1 MKRMV
6 KTISLFLAALMLIFS
21 FTSCRPKENPPEK
34 SAFVLQNDFSQRD
47 VKVGEKVTYKVI
59 LKNLTDD
66 THTLKHTEPLI
77 KMSIVAAEDEEN
89 VISEE
94 IIERNTAESG
104 ISPNGQ
110 IEEFFDFIPEKEG
123 KYILKASCEF
133 SIDGKDYDEDYQYK
147 CVDLRINV
155 TK

>member
-1 MKRMV
+1 MKRTI
-6 KTISLFLAALMLIFS
+6 KIISLFLALLMLMFS
-21 FTSCRPKENPPEK
+21 FTACSPKENPPEK

-47 VKVGEKVTYKVI
+47 VKIGEKVTYKVI
-59 LKNLTDD
+59 LKNLTAN
-66 THTLKHTEPLI
+66 TYTLEHTVPLI
-77 KMSIVAAEDEEN
+77 KMSIVTAEDEEV

-94 IIERNTAESG
+94 IIEGNIEESD

-110 IEEFFDFIPEKEG
+110 IEEFVDFIPEKEG
-123 KYILKASCEF
+123 EYLLKAACKF